1 MDVAGT
7 LENNEGLLIKYFNK
21 CKTKIIAENT
31 EIIVFAISSVFEC
44 IFLFKLCIGLTQDLK
59 LVLMKNEVVLRKH
72 KKI

>member
-44 IFLFKLCIGLTQDLK
+44 IFLFKLWFDSGSKIGL
-59 LVLMKNEVVLRKH
+59 NEK
-72 KKI
+72 